1 MLYYESNSYLLSYGY
16 QKEVVKMKKLF
27 ISVICFV
34 MSSFMVLGALGSG
47 PINTVSAK
55 ETFTQKKVLMV
66 IAPKDFED
74 CEVIEP
80 MAILKANGAQVT
92 LASITTDTAIGL
104 NGFKVTPDIKI
115 SDAKVDDYDAIVIP
129 GGTGVI
135 GTLWDNE
142 ELRTLIQQFNAQNKI
157 VAAMCAAPP
166 TLAKAG
172 ILKGKT
178 VTMFP
183 WDDGI
188 KELTSR
194 GAIYVNEETVTD
206 GNIVTAKNPAS
217 SKSFGLAICDAL
229 KIRKFSK
236 NILMVVAPK
245 DFEDV
250 ELYAPKT
257 LLELNG
263 ANVTVA
269 STSSTAVG
277 LNGST
282 YTTDIMIANA
292 KAKDYDAIVIVGG
305 TGVIGTLW
313 EDLDLRK
320 LVKDAN
326 KEKKI
331 IAAICAAPPILAKA
345 GILKDKKATMFP
357 WSDGIKELTNNGV
370 KYVDKEVVVSGNI
383 VTGRNPDASVAF
395 GLKLCEVLK
404 ILGK

>member
-1 MLYYESNSYLLSYGY
+1 
-16 QKEVVKMKKLF
+16 MKKLF
-27 ISVICFV
+27 ITVICFV

-47 PINTVSAK
+47 SINTVSAK
-55 ETFTQKKVLMV
+55 EPSEAFTPKKVLMV

-104 NGFKVTPDIKI
+104 NGFKIKPDIKI

-142 ELRTLIQQFNAQNKI
+142 ELRILIQQFNAQNKI
-157 VAAMCAAPP
+157 IASMCAAPP

-183 WDDGI
+183 WEDGI

-206 GNIVTAKNPAS
+206 GNIVTAKNPAA

-229 KIRKFSK
+229 KIRKFTK
-236 NILMVVAPK
+236 NVLMVVAPK
-245 DFEDV
+245 DFEDI

-269 STSSTAVG
+269 STSTTALG

-313 EDLDLRK
+313 EDQNLRN
-320 LVKDAN
+320 LVKEAN
-326 KEKKI
+326 KQKKI
-331 IAAICAAPPILAKA
+331 IAAICAAPPVLARA

-370 KYVDKEVVVSGNI
+370 KYVDKEIVVSGNI

-395 GLKLCEVLK
+395 GLKMCEAFK

>member
-1 MLYYESNSYLLSYGY
+1 
-16 QKEVVKMKKLF
+16 MKKVF
-27 ISVICFV
+27 ITVICLV

-47 PINTVSAK
+47 SINTVSAK
-55 ETFTQKKVLMV
+55 EPSEAFTTKKVLMV

-104 NGFKVTPDIKI
+104 NGFKIKPDIKI

-142 ELRTLIQQFNAQNKI
+142 ELRTLIQQFNNQNKI

-166 TLAKAG
+166 ALAKAG

-183 WDDGI
+183 WEDGI

-194 GAIYVNEETVTD
+194 GAIYVNEVTVTD
-206 GNIVTAKNPAS
+206 GNIVTAKNPDAS
-217 SKSFGLAICDAL
+217 TSFGIAICDAL
-229 KIRKFSK
+229 KIRKFTK
-236 NILMVVAPK
+236 NVLMVVAPK
-245 DFEDV
+245 DFEDI

-269 STSSTAVG
+269 STSSKALG

-292 KAKDYDAIVIVGG
+292 KSKDYDAIVIVGG

-313 EDLDLRK
+313 EDQDLRS

-326 KEKKI
+326 KQKKI
-331 IAAICAAPPILAKA
+331 IAAICAAPPVLARA

-357 WSDGIKELTNNGV
+357 WSDGIKELTSNGV
-370 KYVDKEVVVSGNI
+370 KYEDKEVVVSGNI
-383 VTGRNPDASVAF
+383 VTGKNPDASVAF
-395 GLKLCEVLK
+395 GLKLCEALK

>member
-1 MLYYESNSYLLSYGY
+1 
-16 QKEVVKMKKLF
+16 MKKVL
-27 ISVICFV
+27 IKVICFA
-34 MSSFMVLGALGSG
+34 MSLSMVLGAFVCG

-55 ETFTQKKVLMV
+55 EASTQKKVLMV

-74 CEVIEP
+74 CEVVEP
-80 MAILKANGAQVT
+80 MAILKANGAKVT
-92 LASITTDTAIGL
+92 IASTTTDTAIGI
-104 NGFKVTPDIKI
+104 NGFKITPDIKI
-115 SDAKVDDYDAIVIP
+115 SNAKADDYDAIVLP

-135 GTLWDNE
+135 SNLWDNE
-142 ELRTLIQQFNAQNKI
+142 ELRTLIQQFNSQGKI

-183 WDDGI
+183 WEDGI
-188 KELTSR
+188 KELTTR

-206 GNIVTAKNPAS
+206 GNIVTGKNPAA
-217 SKSFGLAICDAL
+217 SKSFGLAVCDAL

-236 NILMVVAPK
+236 NVLMIVAPK

-250 ELYAPKT
+250 EFYIPKT
-257 LLELNG
+257 LLEING
-263 ANVTVA
+263 ANITVA
-269 STSSTAVG
+269 STTSKALG

-282 YTTDIMIANA
+282 CTTDIMISNA

-305 TGVIGTLW
+305 TGVIGSLW
-313 EDLDLRK
+313 DDKDLRN
-320 LVKDAN
+320 LLKDAN

-331 IAAICAAPPILAKA
+331 IAAICAAPPILARA

-395 GLKLCEVLK
+395 GLKLCEELK

>member
-1 MLYYESNSYLLSYGY
+1 
-16 QKEVVKMKKLF
+16 
-27 ISVICFV
+27 
-34 MSSFMVLGALGSG
+34 MVLGALGSG
-47 PINTVSAK
+47 SMNTASAK
-55 ETFTQKKVLMV
+55 EASKAFTPKKVLMV

-74 CEVIEP
+74 VEVIEP
-80 MAILKANGAQVT
+80 MAILQANGAQVT

-104 NGFKVTPDIKI
+104 NGFKIKPDIKI
-115 SDAKVDDYDAIVIP
+115 SDAKMEDYDAIVIP

-142 ELRTLIQQFNAQNKI
+142 ELRSLIQQFNAQNKI

-194 GAIYVNEETVTD
+194 GAVYVNEVSVTD
-206 GNIVTAKNPAS
+206 GNIVTAKNPAA
-217 SKSFGLAICDAL
+217 SKSFGIAICDAL

-236 NILMVVAPK
+236 NVLMVVAPK

-269 STSSTAVG
+269 STSPAALG
-277 LNGST
+277 LNGSA
-282 YTTDIMIANA
+282 YSTDIMIANA

-313 EDLDLRK
+313 EDLDLRN
-320 LVKDAN
+320 LVKEAN
-326 KEKKI
+326 KQKKI
-331 IAAICAAPPILAKA
+331 IAAICAAPPVLARA

-383 VTGRNPDASVAF
+383 VTGRNPEASVAF
-395 GLKLCEVLK
+395 GLKLCEELK

>member
-1 MLYYESNSYLLSYGY
+1 
-16 QKEVVKMKKLF
+16 MKKVL
-27 ISVICFV
+27 IKVICFA
-34 MSSFMVLGALGSG
+34 MSLSMVLGAFVCG

-55 ETFTQKKVLMV
+55 EASTQKKVLMV

-74 CEVIEP
+74 CEVVEP
-80 MAILKANGAQVT
+80 MAILKANGAKVT
-92 LASITTDTAIGL
+92 IASTTTDTAIGI
-104 NGFKVTPDIKI
+104 NGFKITPDIKI
-115 SDAKVDDYDAIVIP
+115 SNAKADDYDAIVLP

-135 GTLWDNE
+135 SNLWDNE
-142 ELRTLIQQFNAQNKI
+142 ELRTLLQQFNSQGKI

-183 WDDGI
+183 WEDGI
-188 KELTSR
+188 KELTTR

-206 GNIVTAKNPAS
+206 GNIVTGKNPAA

-236 NILMVVAPK
+236 NVLMVVAPK

-250 ELYAPKT
+250 EFYIPKT
-257 LLELNG
+257 LLEING
-263 ANVTVA
+263 ANITVA
-269 STSSTAVG
+269 STTSKALG

-282 YTTDIMIANA
+282 CTTDIMISNA

-305 TGVIGTLW
+305 TGVIGSLW
-313 EDLDLRK
+313 DDKDLRN
-320 LVKDAN
+320 LLKDAN

-331 IAAICAAPPILAKA
+331 IAAICAAPPILARA
-345 GILKDKKATMFP
+345 GILKGKKATMFP
-357 WSDGIKELTNNGV
+357 WSDGIKELTSNGV

-395 GLKLCEVLK
+395 GLKLCEELR

>member
-1 MLYYESNSYLLSYGY
+1 
-16 QKEVVKMKKLF
+16 MKNVLIK
-27 ISVICFV
+27 VICFA
-34 MSSFMVLGALGSG
+34 MSLSMVLGAFVCG

-55 ETFTQKKVLMV
+55 ETSTQKKVLMV

-74 CEVIEP
+74 CEVVEP
-80 MAILKANGAQVT
+80 MAILKANGAKVT
-92 LASITTDTAIGL
+92 IASTTTDTAIGI
-104 NGFKVTPDIKI
+104 NGFKITPDIKI
-115 SDAKVDDYDAIVIP
+115 SNAKADDYDAIVLP

-135 GTLWDNE
+135 STLWDNE
-142 ELRTLIQQFNAQNKI
+142 ELRTLLQQFNSQNKI

-183 WDDGI
+183 WEDGI
-188 KELTSR
+188 KELTTR

-206 GNIVTAKNPAS
+206 GNIVTGKNPAA

-236 NILMVVAPK
+236 NVLMVVAPK

-250 ELYAPKT
+250 EFYIPKT
-257 LLELNG
+257 LLEING
-263 ANVTVA
+263 ANITVA
-269 STSSTAVG
+269 STTSKALG

-282 YTTDIMIANA
+282 CTTDIMISNA

-305 TGVIGTLW
+305 TGVISSLW
-313 EDLDLRK
+313 DDKDLRN
-320 LVKDAN
+320 LLKDAN

-331 IAAICAAPPILAKA
+331 IAAICAAPPILARA

-395 GLKLCEVLK
+395 GLKLCEELK

>member
-1 MLYYESNSYLLSYGY
+1 LLNYGY
-16 QKEVVKMKKLF
+16 QKEVIEMMKVLKKMICLA
-27 ISVICFV
+27 ISL
-34 MSSFMVLGALGSG
+34 SMVLGAFVSG
-47 PINTVSAK
+47 PIHTVSAK
-55 ETFTQKKVLMV
+55 ESSTQKKVLMV

-74 CEVIEP
+74 CEVFEP
-80 MAILKANGAQVT
+80 MAILKANGAKVT
-92 LASITTDTAIGL
+92 IASTTTDPAIGL
-104 NGFKVTPDIKI
+104 NGLKITPDIKI
-115 SDAKVDDYDAIVIP
+115 SNAKTADYDAIVLP

-135 GTLWDNE
+135 SSLWDNE
-142 ELRTLIQQFNAQNKI
+142 ELRTLLQQFNSQNKI

-183 WDDGI
+183 WEDGI
-188 KELTSR
+188 KELTTR

-206 GNIVTAKNPAS
+206 GNIVTGKNPAA

-236 NILMVVAPK
+236 NVLMVVAPK

-250 ELYAPKT
+250 ELYLPKT
-257 LLELNG
+257 LLEING
-263 ANVTVA
+263 ANITVA
-269 STSSTAVG
+269 STTAKALG

-282 YTTDIMIANA
+282 CTTDILISNA

-305 TGVIGTLW
+305 TGVISSLW
-313 EDLDLRK
+313 DDKDLRN
-320 LVKDAN
+320 LIKDAN

-331 IAAICAAPPILAKA
+331 IGAICAAPPILARA

-357 WSDGIKELTNNGV
+357 WSDGIKELTKNGAI
-370 KYVDKEVVVSGNI
+370 YVDKEVVVSGNI
-383 VTGRNPDASVAF
+383 ITGRNPDASVAF
-395 GLKLCEVLK
+395 GLKLCEELK

>member
-1 MLYYESNSYLLSYGY
+1 
-16 QKEVVKMKKLF
+16 MKKVL
-27 ISVICFV
+27 IKVICFAI
-34 MSSFMVLGALGSG
+34 SLSMVLGAFVCG

-55 ETFTQKKVLMV
+55 ETSTQKKVLMV

-74 CEVIEP
+74 CEVVEP
-80 MAILKANGAQVT
+80 MAILKANGAKVT
-92 LASITTDTAIGL
+92 IASTTTDTAIGI
-104 NGFKVTPDIKI
+104 NGFKITPDIKI
-115 SDAKVDDYDAIVIP
+115 SNAKADDYDAIVLP

-135 GTLWDNE
+135 SNLWDNK
-142 ELRTLIQQFNAQNKI
+142 ELRTLIQQFNSQNKI

-172 ILKGKT
+172 ILKDKT

-188 KELTSR
+188 KELTTR

-206 GNIVTAKNPAS
+206 GNIVTGKNPAA
-217 SKSFGLAICDAL
+217 SKSFGLAICNAL

-236 NILMVVAPK
+236 NVLIVVAPK

-250 ELYAPKT
+250 EFYTPKT
-257 LLELNG
+257 LLEING

-269 STSSTAVG
+269 STTSTALG

-282 YTTDIMIANA
+282 CTTDIMISNA

-305 TGVIGTLW
+305 TGVISSLW
-313 EDLDLRK
+313 DDKDLRN
-320 LVKDAN
+320 LLKDAN

-331 IAAICAAPPILAKA
+331 IAAICAAPPILARA

-395 GLKLCEVLK
+395 GLKLCEELK
-404 ILGK
+404 ILGR

>member
-1 MLYYESNSYLLSYGY
+1 
-16 QKEVVKMKKLF
+16 MKKVL
-27 ISVICFV
+27 IKVICFA
-34 MSSFMVLGALGSG
+34 MSLSMILGAFVCG

-55 ETFTQKKVLMV
+55 ETSTQKKVLMV

-74 CEVIEP
+74 CEVVEP
-80 MAILKANGAQVT
+80 MAILKANGAKVT
-92 LASITTDTAIGL
+92 IASTTTDTAIGI
-104 NGFKVTPDIKI
+104 NGFKITPDIKI
-115 SDAKVDDYDAIVIP
+115 SNAKADDYDAIVLP

-135 GTLWDNE
+135 STLWDNE
-142 ELRTLIQQFNAQNKI
+142 ELRTLLQQFNSQNKI

-183 WDDGI
+183 WEDGI
-188 KELTSR
+188 KELTTR

-206 GNIVTAKNPAS
+206 GNIVTGKNPAA

-236 NILMVVAPK
+236 NVLMVVAPK

-250 ELYAPKT
+250 EFYIPKT
-257 LLELNG
+257 LLEING
-263 ANVTVA
+263 ANITVA
-269 STSSTAVG
+269 STTSKALG

-282 YTTDIMIANA
+282 CTTDIMISNA

-305 TGVIGTLW
+305 TGVISSLW
-313 EDLDLRK
+313 DDKDLRN
-320 LVKDAN
+320 LLKDAN

-331 IAAICAAPPILAKA
+331 IAAICAAPPILARA

-395 GLKLCEVLK
+395 GLKLCEELK

>member
-1 MLYYESNSYLLSYGY
+1 
-16 QKEVVKMKKLF
+16 MKKL
-27 ISVICFV
+27 SKKMICFA
-34 MSSFMVLGALGSG
+34 MSLLMVLGAFACG

-55 ETFTQKKVLMV
+55 TTSKQKKVLMV

-74 CEVIEP
+74 CEVVEP
-80 MAILKANGAQVT
+80 MAIITANGAKVT
-92 LASITTDTAIGL
+92 IASTTTDTVIGAQGL
-104 NGFKVTPDIKI
+104 KITPDII
-115 SDAKVDDYDAIVIP
+115 IRNAKVDDYDAIVIP

-142 ELRTLIQQFNAQNKI
+142 ELRTLIQQFNSKNKI

-172 ILKGKT
+172 ILKDKS

-188 KELTSR
+188 KELTTR
-194 GAIYVNEETVTD
+194 GALYVNEETVTD
-206 GNIVTAKNPAS
+206 GNIVTGKNPAA
-217 SKSFGLAICDAL
+217 SKAFGLAICDAL

-236 NILMVVAPK
+236 NVLMVIAPK
-245 DFEDV
+245 DFEDG
-250 ELYAPKT
+250 EFFIPKT
-257 LLELNG
+257 LLEVNG

-269 STSSTAVG
+269 STTSKALG
-277 LNGST
+277 INGST
-282 YTTDIMIANA
+282 YTTDILISDA
-292 KAKDYDAIVIVGG
+292 KAKNYDAIVIVGG
-305 TGVIGTLW
+305 TGVIGSLW
-313 EDLDLRK
+313 DDKDLRS

-326 KEKKI
+326 KQKKI
-331 IAAICAAPPILAKA
+331 IAAICAAPPILARA
-345 GILKDKKATMFP
+345 GILKDKNATMFP
-357 WSDGIKELTNNGV
+357 WSDGIKELTDNDVN
-370 KYVDKEVVVSGNI
+370 YVDKEVVVSGNI

>member
-1 MLYYESNSYLLSYGY
+1 MKVLKKMICLAMSLS
-16 QKEVVKMKKLF
+16 
-27 ISVICFV
+27 
-34 MSSFMVLGALGSG
+34 MVLGAFVSG

-55 ETFTQKKVLMV
+55 ETSAQKKVLMV

-74 CEVIEP
+74 CEVVEP
-80 MAILKANGAQVT
+80 MAILKANGAKVT
-92 LASITTDTAIGL
+92 IASTTTDTAIGL
-104 NGFKVTPDIKI
+104 NGFKITPDIKI
-115 SDAKVDDYDAIVIP
+115 STAKAEDYDAIVLP

-135 GTLWDNE
+135 GSLWDNE
-142 ELRTLIQQFNAQNKI
+142 ELRTLLQQFNSQNKI

-183 WDDGI
+183 WEDGI
-188 KELTSR
+188 KELTTR

-206 GNIVTAKNPAS
+206 GNIVTGKNPAA

-229 KIRKFSK
+229 KIRKFTK
-236 NILMVVAPK
+236 NVLMVVAPK

-250 ELYAPKT
+250 EFYLPKT
-257 LLELNG
+257 LLEVNG
-263 ANVTVA
+263 ANITVA
-269 STSSTAVG
+269 STTSKALG

-282 YTTDIMIANA
+282 CTTDIMISNA

-305 TGVIGTLW
+305 TGVISSLW
-313 EDLDLRK
+313 DDKDLRN
-320 LVKDAN
+320 LIKDAN

-331 IAAICAAPPILAKA
+331 IAAICAAPPVLARA

-357 WSDGIKELTNNGV
+357 WSDGIKELTTNGAI
-370 KYVDKEVVVSGNI
+370 YVDKEVVVSGNI
-383 VTGRNPDASVAF
+383 ITGRNPDASVAF
-395 GLKLCEVLK
+395 GLKLCEELK

>member
-1 MLYYESNSYLLSYGY
+1 MKVLKKMICLAMSLS
-16 QKEVVKMKKLF
+16 
-27 ISVICFV
+27 
-34 MSSFMVLGALGSG
+34 MVLGAFVSG

-55 ETFTQKKVLMV
+55 ETSAQKKVLMV

-74 CEVIEP
+74 CEVVEP
-80 MAILKANGAQVT
+80 MAILKANGAKVT
-92 LASITTDTAIGL
+92 IASTTTDTAIGL
-104 NGFKVTPDIKI
+104 NGFKITPDIKI
-115 SDAKVDDYDAIVIP
+115 STAKAEDYDAIVLP

-135 GTLWDNE
+135 GSLWDNE
-142 ELRTLIQQFNAQNKI
+142 ELRTLLQQFNSQNKI

-183 WDDGI
+183 WEDGI
-188 KELTSR
+188 KELTTR

-206 GNIVTAKNPAS
+206 GNIVTGKNPAA

-229 KIRKFSK
+229 KIRKFTK
-236 NILMVVAPK
+236 NVLMVVAPK

-250 ELYAPKT
+250 EFYLPKT
-257 LLELNG
+257 LLEVNG
-263 ANVTVA
+263 ANITVA
-269 STSSTAVG
+269 STTSKALG

-282 YTTDIMIANA
+282 CTTDIMISNA

-305 TGVIGTLW
+305 TGVISSLW
-313 EDLDLRK
+313 NDKDLRN
-320 LVKDAN
+320 LIKDAN

-331 IAAICAAPPILAKA
+331 IAAICAAPPVLARA

-357 WSDGIKELTNNGV
+357 WSDGIKELTKNGAI
-370 KYVDKEVVVSGNI
+370 YVDKEVVVSGNI
-383 VTGRNPDASVAF
+383 ITGRNPDASVAF
-395 GLKLCEVLK
+395 GLKLCEELK

>member
-1 MLYYESNSYLLSYGY
+1 
-16 QKEVVKMKKLF
+16 MKKVLKK
-27 ISVICFV
+27 VICSV
-34 MSSFMVLGALGSG
+34 MSLSMVLGAFVCS
-47 PINTVSAK
+47 PVNTVSAK
-55 ETFTQKKVLMV
+55 ETSPQEKVLMV

-74 CEVIEP
+74 CEVVEP
-80 MAILKANGAQVT
+80 VAILKANGAKVT
-92 LASITTDTAIGL
+92 IASTTTDTAIGI
-104 NGFKVTPDIKI
+104 NGLKITPDITI
-115 SDAKVDDYDAIVIP
+115 SNAKTDDYDAIVIP

-135 GTLWDNE
+135 STLWDNE
-142 ELRTLIQQFNAQNKI
+142 ELRTLLRQFNSQNKI

-172 ILKGKT
+172 ILKDKT

-183 WDDGI
+183 WEDGI
-188 KELTSR
+188 KELTTR

-206 GNIVTAKNPAS
+206 GNIVTGKNPAA
-217 SKSFGLAICDAL
+217 SKSFGLAVCDAL

-236 NILMVVAPK
+236 NVLMVVAPK

-250 ELYAPKT
+250 EFYTPKT
-257 LLELNG
+257 LLEING

-269 STSSTAVG
+269 STTSKAIG

-282 YTTDIMIANA
+282 CTTDIMISDA

-305 TGVIGTLW
+305 TGVISSLW
-313 EDLDLRK
+313 DDKDLRN

-326 KEKKI
+326 KENKL
-331 IAAICAAPPILAKA
+331 IAAICAAPPILARA

-357 WSDGIKELTNNGV
+357 WSDGIKELTSNGV
-370 KYVDKEVVVSGNI
+370 KYVDREVVVSGNI

-395 GLKLCEVLK
+395 GLKLCEELK

>member
-1 MLYYESNSYLLSYGY
+1 MMKVL
-16 QKEVVKMKKLF
+16 KKM
-27 ISVICFV
+27 ICFA
-34 MSSFMVLGALGSG
+34 MSLSMVLGAFVSG
-47 PINTVSAK
+47 QINTVSAK
-55 ETFTQKKVLMV
+55 EKSAQKKVLMV

-74 CEVIEP
+74 CEVVEP
-80 MAILKANGAQVT
+80 MAILKANGAKVT
-92 LASITTDTAIGL
+92 IASTTTDTAIGL
-104 NGFKVTPDIKI
+104 NGFKITPDIKI
-115 SDAKVDDYDAIVIP
+115 STAKADDYDAIVLP

-135 GTLWDNE
+135 GSLWDNE
-142 ELRTLIQQFNAQNKI
+142 ELRTLLQQFNSQNKI

-183 WDDGI
+183 WEDGI
-188 KELTSR
+188 KELTTR

-206 GNIVTAKNPAS
+206 GNIVTGKNPAA

-229 KIRKFSK
+229 KIRKFPK
-236 NILMVVAPK
+236 NVLMVVAPK

-250 ELYAPKT
+250 EFYLPKT
-257 LLELNG
+257 LLEVNG
-263 ANVTVA
+263 AKITVA
-269 STSSTAVG
+269 STTSKALG

-282 YTTDIMIANA
+282 CTTDIMISNA

-305 TGVIGTLW
+305 TGVISSLW
-313 EDLDLRK
+313 DDKDLRN
-320 LVKDAN
+320 LIKDAN

-331 IAAICAAPPILAKA
+331 IAAICAAPPVLARA

-357 WSDGIKELTNNGV
+357 WSDGIKELTKNGAI
-370 KYVDKEVVVSGNI
+370 YVDKEVVVSGNI
-383 VTGRNPDASVAF
+383 ITGRNPDASVAF
-395 GLKLCEVLK
+395 GLKLCEELK

>member
-1 MLYYESNSYLLSYGY
+1 
-16 QKEVVKMKKLF
+16 MKKVL
-27 ISVICFV
+27 IKVICFA
-34 MSSFMVLGALGSG
+34 MSLSMILGAFVCG

-55 ETFTQKKVLMV
+55 ETSTQKKVLMV

-74 CEVIEP
+74 CEVVEP
-80 MAILKANGAQVT
+80 MAILKANGAKVT
-92 LASITTDTAIGL
+92 IASTTTDTAIGI
-104 NGFKVTPDIKI
+104 NGFKITPDIKI
-115 SDAKVDDYDAIVIP
+115 SNAKADDYDAIVLP

-135 GTLWDNE
+135 STLLDNE
-142 ELRTLIQQFNAQNKI
+142 ELRTLLQQFNSQNKI

-183 WDDGI
+183 WEDGI
-188 KELTSR
+188 KELTTR

-206 GNIVTAKNPAS
+206 GNIVTGKNPAA

-236 NILMVVAPK
+236 NVLMVVAPK

-250 ELYAPKT
+250 EFYIPKT
-257 LLELNG
+257 LLEING
-263 ANVTVA
+263 ANITVA
-269 STSSTAVG
+269 STTSKALG
-277 LNGST
+277 LKGST
-282 YTTDIMIANA
+282 CTTDIMISNA

-305 TGVIGTLW
+305 TGVISSLW
-313 EDLDLRK
+313 DDKDLRN
-320 LVKDAN
+320 LLKDAN

-331 IAAICAAPPILAKA
+331 IAAICAAPPILARA

-395 GLKLCEVLK
+395 GLKLCEELK

>member
-1 MLYYESNSYLLSYGY
+1 
-16 QKEVVKMKKLF
+16 MKKLF
-27 ISVICFV
+27 ITVICFV
-34 MSSFMVLGALGSG
+34 MSLFMVLGSLGSS
-47 PINTVSAK
+47 PINTVTAK
-55 ETFTQKKVLMV
+55 EISTQKKILMV

-92 LASITTDTAIGL
+92 LASLTTDTAIGL
-104 NGFKVTPDIKI
+104 NGFKIKPDTKI
-115 SDAKVDDYDAIVIP
+115 SDAKVEDYDAIVIP

-142 ELRTLIQQFNAQNKI
+142 ELRILIQQFNAQNKI

-172 ILKGKT
+172 NLKGKT

-206 GNIVTAKNPAS
+206 GNIVTAKNPAA

-229 KIRKFSK
+229 KIRKFTK

-257 LLELNG
+257 LLEING
-263 ANVTVA
+263 AKITVA
-269 STSSTAVG
+269 STTSKALG

-313 EDLDLRK
+313 EDQDLRN
-320 LVKDAN
+320 LVKEAN

-331 IAAICAAPPILAKA
+331 IAAICAAPPVLARA

-395 GLKLCEVLK
+395 GLKLCEALK

>member
-1 MLYYESNSYLLSYGY
+1 
-16 QKEVVKMKKLF
+16 MKKVL
-27 ISVICFV
+27 IKVICFA
-34 MSSFMVLGALGSG
+34 MSLSMVLGAFVCG

-55 ETFTQKKVLMV
+55 EASTQKKVLMV

-74 CEVIEP
+74 CEVVEP
-80 MAILKANGAQVT
+80 MAILKANGAKVSI
-92 LASITTDTAIGL
+92 ASTTTDTAIGI
-104 NGFKVTPDIKI
+104 NGFKITPDIKI
-115 SDAKVDDYDAIVIP
+115 SNAKADDYDAIVLP

-135 GTLWDNE
+135 SNLWDNE
-142 ELRTLIQQFNAQNKI
+142 ELRTLIQQFNSQGKI

-183 WDDGI
+183 WEDGI
-188 KELTSR
+188 KELTTR

-206 GNIVTAKNPAS
+206 GNIVTGKNPAA

-236 NILMVVAPK
+236 NVLMVVAPK

-250 ELYAPKT
+250 EFYIPKT
-257 LLELNG
+257 LLEING
-263 ANVTVA
+263 ANITVA
-269 STSSTAVG
+269 STTSKALG

-282 YTTDIMIANA
+282 CTTDIMISNA
-292 KAKDYDAIVIVGG
+292 KAQDYDAIVIVGG
-305 TGVIGTLW
+305 TGVISSLW
-313 EDLDLRK
+313 DDKDLRN
-320 LVKDAN
+320 LLKDAN

-331 IAAICAAPPILAKA
+331 IAAICAAPPILARA

-395 GLKLCEVLK
+395 GLKLCEELK

>member
-1 MLYYESNSYLLSYGY
+1 
-16 QKEVVKMKKLF
+16 MKKLF
-27 ISVICFV
+27 ITVICFV
-34 MSSFMVLGALGSG
+34 MSSFMVLGALGSS
-47 PINTVSAK
+47 PINNVSAK
-55 ETFTQKKVLMV
+55 EPSEAFTPKKVLMV

-80 MAILKANGAQVT
+80 KAILEANGAQVT
-92 LASITTDTAIGL
+92 IASITTDTAIGL
-104 NGFKVTPDIKI
+104 NGFKIKRDIKI

-142 ELRTLIQQFNAQNKI
+142 ELRILIQQFNAQNKI
-157 VAAMCAAPP
+157 VASMCAAPP

-206 GNIVTAKNPAS
+206 GNIVTAKNPAA

-236 NILMVVAPK
+236 NVLMVVAPK

-269 STSSTAVG
+269 STSSTALG

-282 YTTDIMIANA
+282 YTTDIMIADA

-305 TGVIGTLW
+305 TGVIGTMW
-313 EDLDLRK
+313 EDQDLRN
-320 LVKDAN
+320 LVNDAN
-326 KEKKI
+326 KQKKI
-331 IAAICAAPPILAKA
+331 IAAICAAPPVLARA

-395 GLKLCEVLK
+395 GLRLCEELK